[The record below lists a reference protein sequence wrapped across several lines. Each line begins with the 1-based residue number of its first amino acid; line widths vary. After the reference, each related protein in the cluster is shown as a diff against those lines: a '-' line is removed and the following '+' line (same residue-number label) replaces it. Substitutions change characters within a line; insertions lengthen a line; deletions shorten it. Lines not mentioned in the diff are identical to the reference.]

1 VHESRPTPAGGPGQ
15 AAPIPGQLLK
25 VTSRSLIFMMLFTYL
40 LTRAVI
46 IPGHADFHAR
56 KPMTAAPAPGRP

>member
-1 VHESRPTPAGGPGQ
+1 VHESRATPAGGPGQ
-15 AAPIPGQLLK
+15 AALIPEQLLK
-25 VTSRSLIFMMLFTYL
+25 VTSRSLTFIMLFTYL

-46 IPGHADFHAR
+46 IPGHADYHAR